1 MALVNSAQYIGVER
15 YINIH
20 PFSKTLQ
27 FGNIEEIYVPFVF
40 SSKRDTFQMRT
51 KKTPLQ
57 LKKLRITKAE
67 KASNLNKR
75 TESFPNAAM
84 IFPFYSAR

>member
-1 MALVNSAQYIGVER
+1 
-15 YINIH
+15 
-20 PFSKTLQ
+20 
-27 FGNIEEIYVPFVF
+27 
-40 SSKRDTFQMRT
+40 MRT